1 MRKVKFSELI
11 NIDSLKKMA
20 ENIYAAVG
28 IPIGIIDVDGTI
40 IIATGWQDICTKF
53 HRVHPVTCM
62 RCSISDQ
69 YISDHI
75 MDGVYI
81 SYKCLNNMWDIALPI
96 VISGEHLATIFFS
109 QFFYED
115 EVIDKEYFA
124 AQAIEFGFDE
134 KEYLDALS
142 KVPVYSKK
150 KVEHII
156 EYYSGLIMTLA
167 ESGLR
172 QLTYE
177 NSQNELEK
185 SQKYLS
191 AIFNSVSDSIFI
203 HDLYGNITDV
213 NETATTMFGYSQNEL
228 INMNV
233 YDIISKK
240 HDNIELYIDAL
251 SNKKNRKD
259 HLIEEF
265 IVKNKS
271 GKNFWVEVNVHATK
285 IHENEIIIATVRD
298 ITERKRNELEL
309 QGEAIEIEKLRSE
322 FFANISHELRTPL
335 NIILGTIQI
344 IEMCIND
351 EENPINREKIINN
364 INIENHNCYRLLK
377 LINNLIDLTKLD
389 VGFFEL
395 NMVNCNIVNIVEEI
409 TLSVAEHINNN
420 GLSFIFDTDIEEKIV
435 ACDLEKIER
444 IMLNM
449 LSNAIKF
456 TTSGGSIVVNVSD
469 GEGYITISIEDT
481 GIGIPDDKVNL
492 IFDRFRQVD
501 KSFTRNYEGS
511 GIGLS
516 LVKSLVEIQGGTIT
530 VESKYGVGT
539 KFFIKFPVKVLKD
552 DSIEESIKIVDNSM
566 NDFEQRIKIE
576 FSDVYK

>member
-28 IPIGIIDVDGTI
+28 INFGIVDIDGTI

-62 RCSISDQ
+62 QCSISDQ

-75 MDGVYI
+75 MDGAYI
-81 SYKCLNNMWDIALPI
+81 SYKCLNNMRDIALPI

-124 AQAIEFGFDE
+124 AQAIELGFDE

-150 KVEHII
+150 KVDHII

-203 HDLYGNITDV
+203 HDVYGNITDV
-213 NETATTMFGYSQNEL
+213 NGTATTMFGYSRNEL
-228 INMNV
+228 ISMNV

-240 HDNIELYIDAL
+240 QDNIELYIDAL
-251 SNKKNRKD
+251 SNKKNGKD
-259 HLIEEF
+259 HLIQEF

-271 GKNFWVEVNVHATK
+271 NKDFWVEVNVHATK
-285 IHENEIIIATVRD
+285 IHEDEVIIATVRD
-298 ITERKRNELEL
+298 ITERKKNELAL
-309 QGEAIEIEKLRSE
+309 QNEAAEIEKLRSE

-335 NIILGTIQI
+335 NIILGTIKI
-344 IEMCIND
+344 IEMGVND
-351 EENPINREKIINN
+351 EKNPINREKIINN
-364 INIENHNCYRLLK
+364 INIEKHNCFRLLK

-409 TLSVAEHINNN
+409 TLSVAEHFNNN
-420 GLSFIFDTDIEEKIV
+420 GLSLIFDTDIEEKIV
-435 ACDLEKIER
+435 DCDLEKIER

-456 TTSGGSIVVNVSD
+456 TTLGGSIFVNIYD
-469 GEGYITISIEDT
+469 GEEYITISIEDT

-492 IFDRFRQVD
+492 IFDRFRQAD
-501 KSFTRNYEGS
+501 KSFTRKYEGS

-530 VESKYGVGT
+530 VESKHGVGT
-539 KFFIKFPVKVLKD
+539 KFFIKLPVKVSKH
-552 DSIEESIKIVDNSM
+552 DSKEESIKSIDNSI

>member
-1 MRKVKFSELI
+1 MREVKFSELI

-28 IPIGIIDVDGTI
+28 INFGIVDIDGTI

-62 RCSISDQ
+62 QCSISDQ

-81 SYKCLNNMWDIALPI
+81 SYKCLNNMRDIAFPI

-124 AQAIEFGFDE
+124 AQALELGFDE

-191 AIFNSVSDSIFI
+191 AIFNSVNDSIFI
-203 HDLYGNITDV
+203 HDVYGNITDV
-213 NETATTMFGYSQNEL
+213 NETATTMFGYSRNDL
-228 INMNV
+228 ISMNV

-240 HDNIELYIDAL
+240 SGNTKVDIASL
-251 SNKKNRKD
+251 SSND
-259 HLIEEF
+259 HLIQEF

-271 GKNFWVEVNVHATK
+271 SKEFWVEVNSYATK
-285 IHENEIIIATVRD
+285 IHEDEIIIATVQD
-298 ITERKRNELEL
+298 ITERKRSELTLQNE
-309 QGEAIEIEKLRSE
+309 AVEIEKLRSE
-322 FFANISHELRTPL
+322 FFANVSHELRTPL

-344 IEMCIND
+344 IGMCIND
-351 EENPINREKIINN
+351 EENLINREKIINN
-364 INIENHNCYRLLK
+364 INIEKHNCFRLLK
-377 LINNLIDLTKLD
+377 VINNLIDLTKLD
-389 VGFFEL
+389 AGFYEL
-395 NMVNCNIVNIVEEI
+395 NRVNCNIVNIVEEI
-409 TLSVAEHINNN
+409 TLSVAEYINNN
-420 GLSFIFDTDIEEKIV
+420 GLSLIFDTDIEEKIV
-435 ACDLEKIER
+435 ACDLYKIER

-456 TTSGGSIVVNVSD
+456 TNPGGSIFVNISD
-469 GEGYITISIEDT
+469 GEEYITISIEDT
-481 GIGIPDDKVNL
+481 GIGIPGDKVNL

-539 KFFIKFPVKVLKD
+539 KFFIKFPVKVLKHD
-552 DSIEESIKIVDNSM
+552 IREESIKAIDNSI